1 MATNFPLTRFG
12 TQPQGVIPNVATP
25 VQPQNGSFYAPQV
38 QALQRQMDEL
48 DANPGG
54 MYTPE
59 QIEERRA
66 QNQRDYEF
74 GMLGMLSGDKNL
86 APLGGEMYKQAMVG
100 RTPKTTEKGAYD
112 PITGQWTY
120 DPAWKRENLQ
130 GRLEKLQNLQSAEQ
144 QQNLQREDTQAFRLA
159 TLLSQQDQARA
170 LHAVAG
176 SNKQSQQD
184 ARVWTV
190 EDRMADDAT
199 RDLKG
204 HQAVLGG
211 YNNIK
216 AIASRTDPMAG
227 TALVFAYMKMLDP
240 TSVVR
245 EGEAAS
251 VRNAAGVPD
260 RIINWYNNTLTGD
273 QLGPKQ
279 RAEILATA
287 EGLAQVAQKGYDS
300 TVRQY
305 NDKAR
310 RRGLNP
316 LNVTGVDDT
325 PPKAPPGRDV
335 DVGNRLGNKP
345 PAPAPPTAF
354 PLTRG
359 ATGGY

>member
-1 MATNFPLTRFG
+1 MRPTTLKPPMRKPRGKTHV
-12 TQPQGVIPNVATP
+12 TQTKPPP
-25 VQPQNGSFYAPQV
+25 VGGIDTV
-38 QALQRQMDEL
+38 
-48 DANPGG
+48 NP
-54 MYTPE
+54 
-59 QIEERRA
+59 
-66 QNQRDYEF
+66 
-74 GMLGMLSGDKNL
+74 
-86 APLGGEMYKQAMVG
+86 
-100 RTPKTTEKGAYD
+100 
-112 PITGQWTY
+112 
-120 DPAWKRENLQ
+120 
-130 GRLEKLQNLQSAEQ
+130 
-144 QQNLQREDTQAFRLA
+144 
-159 TLLSQQDQARA
+159 RA
-170 LHAVAG
+170 LMPPNNAVVLDNFISSEAG
-176 SNKQSQQD
+176 L
-184 ARVWTV
+184 A
-190 EDRMADDAT
+190 
-199 RDLKG
+199 
-204 HQAVLGG
+204 
-211 YNNIK
+211 
-216 AIASRTDPMAG
+216 
-227 TALVFAYMKMLDP
+227 MKMLDP